1 MPSLRLIEDISVD
14 INALK
19 TFLEVAKT
27 NHFGHAA
34 ETLHISRSTVSTRI
48 HTLEE
53 VLGVELFIRERGN
66 IHLSPSG
73 EALITHAKSMMTLWT
88 RAKQELAA
96 PQGISQALAIGGL
109 SGLWDI
115 TLQSWLY
122 GVSQSHPDVALSA
135 DIFSAEA
142 LVAGVINGTID
153 MAFLYDAPQ
162 GINIAS
168 YPLQTI
174 KLRLVSTQQ
183 YACLPDDWAAHFI
196 QVDWGMN
203 FAVQFAAHF
212 PQISRS
218 RLVTGL
224 GRIAFE
230 HLKQGD
236 GFAYLAEPMVQS
248 SIDNGE
254 LFYVANTPI
263 FERKAYAI
271 YHQENDKAGL
281 IQQLLK
287 KL

>member
-1 MPSLRLIEDISVD
+1 MD

-53 VLGVELFIRERGN
+53 VLGVDLFIRERGN

-73 EALITHAKSMMTLWT
+73 EALITHARSMMTLWT

-96 PQGISQALAIGGL
+96 PHGMSQALSIGGL

-115 TLQSWLY
+115 TLQGWLY
-122 GVSQSHPDVALSA
+122 GVSQSHSDIALSA

-142 LVAGVINGTID
+142 LVAGVIDGTID
-153 MAFLYDAPQ
+153 IAFLYDAPQ
-162 GINIAS
+162 GINIKS
-168 YPLQTI
+168 YPLKTI
-174 KLRLVSTQQ
+174 KLRLVSTEK
-183 YACLPDDWAAHFI
+183 YDCLPDDWAAHFI

-203 FAVQFAAHF
+203 FAVQFAARF

-218 RLVTGL
+218 KLVTGL

-230 HLKQGD
+230 HLKQGR
-236 GFAYLAEPMVQS
+236 GFAYLAEPMVQA

-254 LFYVANTPI
+254 LFYVAKTPI
-263 FERKAYAI
+263 FKRKAYAI
-271 YHQENDKAGL
+271 HHRENDKTGL
-281 IQQLLK
+281 IQELLED
-287 KL
+287 L